1 MSQRP
6 SVESPN
12 QSQPNQSLH
21 SVLQTAL
28 GSLDVHLEEELV
40 RYRRQR
46 TGRSVPPPRG
56 LGRQQARKTLDLISV
71 GAVGGRTQPQP
82 MNSGVAT
89 STDTTTASPS
99 TTAPITPPVEPR
111 AWSPS
116 QEPRSE
122 SSFSSARSHSASQLA
137 VLPRVPE
144 SEAPT
149 AAYAEANSSE
159 TNTLIS
165 MAATQMPPDDYLES
179 SEELLRSLAEEEAE
193 ARVERGFMQSLLTP
207 LGLGSMLL
215 LLLSSA
221 TLGYVLMNPSVLRPI
236 GIGRSPN
243 ATSSTT
249 TTNSTS
255 VTPNSAAVGL
265 PNSPNLASKEFV
277 DLNLGTLST
286 LKANTGAGK
295 VSATPGKSVAV
306 PKVKAVPSANIG
318 PAAGR
323 TTTPAPATQAA
334 APRAAAPYVVQPV
347 APPLSIAPPPPP
359 AAIYNQPVYNPPAAE
374 PPVER
379 YAPAPEPPRVEPAPV
394 VVAPEPP
401 APRSRAAEPEAESA
415 ASSAPAGN
423 SAYDYKVVTEYS
435 GDATLEEAQKAIP
448 DAYVKNFPDG
458 ARIQLGAFDEAGKAE
473 ALAEELEKQ
482 GIPAKVEQH

>member
-6 SVESPN
+6 SVESSN

-28 GSLDVHLEEELV
+28 GSLDVQLEEELV

-71 GAVGGRTQPQP
+71 GAVGGRTQPQATNAGAAP
-82 MNSGVAT
+82 SSPSAVASPAIT
-89 STDTTTASPS
+89 AHPVTTT
-99 TTAPITPPVEPR
+99 PVEPTTWPP
-111 AWSPS
+111 AQQSY
-116 QEPRSE
+116 SE
-122 SSFSSARSHSASQLA
+122 AATTRTTSQLA
-137 VLPRVPE
+137 VLPRIPE
-144 SEAPT
+144 PET
-149 AAYAEANSSE
+149 AAPQTEPSSLL
-159 TNTLIS
+159 NL
-165 MAATQMPPDDYLES
+165 AATQLPPDDYLES

-221 TLGYVLMNPSVLRPI
+221 TLGYVLMNPAVLRF
-236 GIGRSPN
+236 GGMRSPE
-243 ATSSTT
+243 AASTT

-255 VTPNSAAVGL
+255 ATSNNTEAVGL

-286 LKANTGAGK
+286 LKANSGAAK
-295 VSATPGKSVAV
+295 TTATPGKSVAV
-306 PKVKAVPSANIG
+306 PKVTAVPNTNRTASG
-318 PAAGR
+318 AGS
-323 TTTPAPATQAA
+323 TATAPTSQAA
-334 APRAAAPYVVQPV
+334 APSGADPYVVRPV

-359 AAIYNQPVYNPPAAE
+359 AAIYNQPAE
-374 PPVER
+374 EAPVER
-379 YAPAPEPPRVEPAPV
+379 YDPAPALAPEPPPRVEPAPV
-394 VVAPEPP
+394 VAPEPTVSEP
-401 APRSRAAEPEAESA
+401 RAAEPEPASTATAAKPA
-415 ASSAPAGN
+415 ASG
-423 SAYDYKVVTEYS
+423 AYDYKVVTEYS
-435 GDATLEEAQKAIP
+435 GDATLEQAQQAIP
-448 DAYVKNFPDG
+448 DAYVRNFPDG
-458 ARIQLGAFDEAGKAE
+458 ARIQLGAFDDAGKAE

>member
-28 GSLDVHLEEELV
+28 GSLDVQLEEELV

-82 MNSGVAT
+82 TNTGVPTSSPTAT
-89 STDTTTASPS
+89 ATPVV
-99 TTAPITPPVEPR
+99 TAPMEPT
-111 AWSPS
+111 AWQPTQSPYP
-116 QEPRSE
+116 EAAATTRTT
-122 SSFSSARSHSASQLA
+122 SQLA

-144 SEAPT
+144 PEAATPP
-149 AAYAEANSSE
+149 E
-159 TNTLIS
+159 TSNLS
-165 MAATQMPPDDYLES
+165 NLAATQLPPDDYLES

-221 TLGYVLMNPSVLRPI
+221 TLGYVLMNPSVLRAFR
-236 GIGRSPN
+236 GGRSPE
-243 ATSSTT
+243 ATSTAPA
-249 TTNSTS
+249 NSTS
-255 VTPNSAAVGL
+255 TNSNAPAVGL

-286 LKANTGAGK
+286 LKANSGATK
-295 VSATPGKSVAV
+295 TPATPGKSVAV
-306 PKVKAVPSANIG
+306 PKVTAVPNTNRTASG
-318 PAAGR
+318 AGA
-323 TTTPAPATQAA
+323 TATAPTSQA
-334 APRAAAPYVVQPV
+334 APRGAADPYVVRPV

-359 AAIYNQPVYNPPAAE
+359 AAIYNQPAE
-374 PPVER
+374 EAPVER
-379 YAPAPEPPRVEPAPV
+379 YDPAPAPAPEPPPRVEPAPAI
-394 VVAPEPP
+394 APESTVSEP
-401 APRSRAAEPEAESA
+401 RAAEPEPASTSTA
-415 ASSAPAGN
+415 AKPAAGG
-423 SAYDYKVVTEYS
+423 AYDYKVVTEYS
-435 GDATLEEAQKAIP
+435 GDATLEQAQQAIP
-448 DAYVKNFPDG
+448 DAYVRNFPDG
-458 ARIQLGAFDEAGKAE
+458 ARIQLGAFDDAGKAE

>member
-12 QSQPNQSLH
+12 QSQQSKSLH

-82 MNSGVAT
+82 MNSGVST
-89 STDTTTASPS
+89 STDTATANPS
-99 TTAPITPPVEPR
+99 TTPIAPPVEPT
-111 AWSPS
+111 WSPS

-122 SSFSSARSHSASQLA
+122 SSFTSARTYSASQLA
-137 VLPRVPE
+137 VLPRVQEPE
-144 SEAPT
+144 APAVPPSETHNSEANHLT
-149 AAYAEANSSE
+149 SLAS
-159 TNTLIS
+159 TR
-165 MAATQMPPDDYLES
+165 MPPDDYLES
-179 SEELLRSLAEEEAE
+179 SEELLRSLAEEEAV
-193 ARVERGFMQSLLTP
+193 ARVERGFMQNLLTP
-207 LGLGSMLL
+207 LGLGLMLL

-221 TLGYVLMNPSVLRPI
+221 TLGYLLMNPLGARQ
-236 GIGRSPN
+236 GAGRSPD
-243 ATSSTT
+243 AGSSTT
-249 TTNSTS
+249 TTSSTS
-255 VTPNSAAVGL
+255 GNPNRSEAVGL

-286 LKANTGAGK
+286 LKANSGAGK
-295 VSATPGKSVAV
+295 TTATPGKSVTV
-306 PKVKAVPSANIG
+306 PKVTAVPNTSKAPSG
-318 PAAGR
+318 ARAT
-323 TTTPAPATQAA
+323 TTTPQTDSS
-334 APRAAAPYVVQPV
+334 RAAAPYVVQPV
-347 APPLSIAPPPPP
+347 APPLSIAPAPPP
-359 AAIYNQPVYNPPAAE
+359 AAIYNQPAYNPPAAE

-379 YAPAPEPPRVEPAPV
+379 YRPEPAPAPEPPRVEPAPV
-394 VVAPEPP
+394 VAAPEPP
-401 APRSRAAEPEAESA
+401 APRSRAAETEAESA
-415 ASSAPAGN
+415 ANPAPAAN

-448 DAYVKNFPDG
+448 DAYVRNFSDG
-458 ARIQLGAFDEAGKAE
+458 ARIQLGAFDEPGKAE